1 MKAKSCT
8 HGTFAVSSFDASDTG
23 GRRKKGPPGFWW
35 GPACAVNALLDLVM
49 LLLDHARL
57 CCNVSGTNPYP
68 KNSINLPLFLKGVE

>member
-1 MKAKSCT
+1 M
-8 HGTFAVSSFDASDTG
+8 
-23 GRRKKGPPGFWW
+23 
-35 GPACAVNALLDLVM
+35 GPACAVNALLDLAM